1 MNQQQTPTP
10 SAWDRAYEF
19 KVVALMTIGFGLV
32 GLDRFII
39 NPLFPV
45 IQKELNLNYQ
55 DLGLISGILALA
67 WGVASV
73 FSGPLADRYG
83 RMQVMVP
90 AVLVFSLLVGT
101 TGLATGLYS
110 MLLVRSLMGLAEG
123 AYVPP
128 SIVATIEASK
138 PSRMGLN
145 IGIQQMAAPFVGLG
159 LGPVI
164 AIALLDVLPSWRWVF
179 LVVALP
185 GLLLSFLIFK
195 VMRNAGTHLASP
207 AISVP
212 KKTPHFKD
220 IASLRSVWINALVM
234 VCLFTSTMPL
244 AVFLPNY
251 MTDHLHFSLS
261 TMSQMMAGLGV
272 GSLVGTVLWPALS
285 DKLGRKP
292 LMLIGALVSAVCL
305 WFLPGFTQAGIPF
318 FLSVLLI
325 AFMNAGVIAITIGPM
340 THLTTP
346 VHLVTTATGLA
357 VGAAEIIGGAVAPAL
372 GGFLAEQFGIA
383 HVLSMS
389 LGASVLS
396 FLFIWVAVKEPATH
410 H

>member
-1 MNQQQTPTP
+1 MSQQHTSHNST
-10 SAWDRAYEF
+10 WDRAYEF

-73 FSGPLADRYG
+73 LSGPLSDRHG

-123 AYVPP
+123 GYVPP

-179 LVVALP
+179 VVAALP
-185 GLLLSFLIFK
+185 GLVLAYLIFK
-195 VMRNAGTHLASP
+195 VMRHAPKPAVTLGEKSKPSLKELAS
-207 AISVP
+207 V
-212 KKTPHFKD
+212 K
-220 IASLRSVWINALVM
+220 SVWINALVM

-285 DKLGRKP
+285 DRLGRKP
-292 LMLIGALVSAVCL
+292 LMLSGALVSVICL
-305 WFLPGFTQAGIPF
+305 WLLPELRQADMSLFIC
-318 FLSVLLI
+318 VLLI

-346 VHLVTTATGLA
+346 AHLVTTATGLA
-357 VGAAEIIGGAVAPAL
+357 AGAAEILGGAVAPAI
-372 GGFLAEQFGIA
+372 GGAMAEQLGIA
-383 HVLSMS
+383 SVVTLS
-389 LGASVLS
+389 LCASVTGL
-396 FLFIWVAVKEPATH
+396 LFIAGAVKEPETSH
-410 H
+410 